1 MPIIIRQRRCTV
13 KRLMLSPLAI
23 GIFVALVGC
32 QAQMTGQVKDDTSV
46 TGQPQKL
53 EAAGKNYTGPQY
65 TIGLVSFANKTPSKV
80 LGVGE
85 AATDIL
91 RTMLKSSGLEPIDI
105 STSAMQQQEELIKL
119 QQTGAVKTGKK
130 DAAEGFDSIDYRI
143 QGAITGYSE
152 AQEGTDLLVYQKKAQ
167 VARVQVDYSLI
178 DVATGR
184 SLVAESGMG
193 EYRKETS
200 GALGLGSR
208 SSADAGLRDGA
219 LRDAFSKAM
228 EKMIAK
234 LSSQPFQTRIMSVE
248 GSEVLIRAGEKSKLS
263 EGTKLAVYR
272 AGKDLI
278 DPETGRSLGKKEK
291 QIGEIVLVNHQNERV
306 SEAKGS
312 ATAGFEVGDVVRV
325 MK

>member
-1 MPIIIRQRRCTV
+1 MKSSR
-13 KRLMLSPLAI
+13 LSPLTLGVVA
-23 GIFVALVGC
+23 ALVGC
-32 QAQMTGQVKDDTSV
+32 QAQMTGQVKDDVSV
-46 TGQPQKL
+46 TGQTQKL
-53 EAAGKNYTGPQY
+53 EAAGQNYTGPQY

-91 RTMLKSSGLEPIDI
+91 RTMLKSAGLEPIDV
-105 STSAMQQQEELIKL
+105 STSAMQQQEEMIKL
-119 QQTGAVKTGKK
+119 QQTGAVKMGKK

-152 AQEGTDLLVYQKKAQ
+152 AQEGTDLLLYQKKAQ
-167 VARVQVDYSLI
+167 IARVQVDYSLI

-193 EYRKETS
+193 EYRKETG
-200 GALGLGSR
+200 GALGMGSR

-234 LSSQPFQTRIMSVE
+234 LSAQPFQTRIMSVE

-263 EGTKLAVYR
+263 PGAKLAVYR

-278 DPETGRSLGKKEK
+278 DPETGHSLGKREK

-306 SEAKGS
+306 SEAKGDP
-312 ATAGFEVGDVVRV
+312 TVGFQVGDVVRV
-325 MK
+325 TK